1 MCKLYVF
8 YTTVGPFFIAYS
20 RGQYRILHEDEIVGS
35 FETPEDAARH
45 MAFRNGFAVAGGI
58 NTAMLGIP
66 ANLRHW
72 ESCQPAAM
80 AMAMGA

>member
-20 RGQYRILHEDEIVGS
+20 KGQYQVVHEDEVLGC
-35 FETPEDAARH
+35 FETPEEAARFI
-45 MAFRNGFAVAGGI
+45 AFRRGFAVTGGI
-58 NTAMLGIP
+58 NTALLGIP

-72 ESCQPAAM
+72 ESCLPAVMEM
-80 AMAMGA
+80 A